1 MHDPNKYRVWYPDGS
16 SSRYLHWYRED
27 AEREAAKV
35 GGTATIA
42 VPGARCIEDD
52 LPLDNAVS
60 V

>member
-16 SSRYLHWYRED
+16 ATRDLFWWRED
-27 AEREAAKV
+27 AVKHAAKV

-52 LPLDNAVS
+52 LPLDTETS